1 MIHKDS
7 AVVVCFL
14 VHLSNSNYTFI
25 GFDNLTLGG
34 WGDKSNMKL
43 EFFGVIDQPF
53 KGAQIPPQRCLR
65 ADI

>member
-25 GFDNLTLGG
+25 GFDNLTLG
-34 WGDKSNMKL
+34 WWDDKSNMKL
-43 EFFGVIDQPF
+43 EFFGVID
-53 KGAQIPPQRCLR
+53 
-65 ADI
+65 